1 MLWND
6 EKSDRLLSSVLFFC
20 LKWNREGENKGG
32 GIICRE
38 CLLKDAEDVFYAEQN
53 DTIFHYLKT
62 RPCGTMYFIG
72 ACIYGNPIF
81 LRVEDVTNE
90 QQHIFKK
97 ETSVIITVTEVL

>member
-6 EKSDRLLSSVLFFC
+6 EKSDRLLSSVLFRY
-20 LKWNREGENKGG
+20 LKWNRVGENKGC
-32 GIICRE
+32 GIICKE

-62 RPCGTMYFIG
+62 RPC
-72 ACIYGNPIF
+72 GNPIF

>member
-53 DTIFHYLKT
+53 DTIFRYLKILLLG
-62 RPCGTMYFIG
+62 RMYFFGID
-72 ACIYGNPIF
+72 IRKLDIP
-81 LRVEDVTNE
+81 
-90 QQHIFKK
+90 
-97 ETSVIITVTEVL
+97 

>member
-6 EKSDRLLSSVLFFC
+6 EKSDRLLSSVLFRY
-20 LKWNREGENKGG
+20 LKWNRVGENKGC

-38 CLLKDAEDVFYAEQN
+38 CLLKDAEDIFYAEQN
-53 DTIFHYLKT
+53 DT
-62 RPCGTMYFIG
+62 
-72 ACIYGNPIF
+72 IF

>member
-6 EKSDRLLSSVLFFC
+6 EKSDRLLSSGLFFC

-38 CLLKDAEDVFYAEQN
+38 CLLKDAEDIFYAEQN

-72 ACIYGNPIF
+72 ASIYGNPIF

>member
-53 DTIFHYLKT
+53 DTIFHYQKT
-62 RPCGTMYFIG
+62 CTYGTMYFIG
-72 ACIYGNPIF
+72 ACIYGNAIS
-81 LRVEDVTNE
+81 LKVEDVTNE